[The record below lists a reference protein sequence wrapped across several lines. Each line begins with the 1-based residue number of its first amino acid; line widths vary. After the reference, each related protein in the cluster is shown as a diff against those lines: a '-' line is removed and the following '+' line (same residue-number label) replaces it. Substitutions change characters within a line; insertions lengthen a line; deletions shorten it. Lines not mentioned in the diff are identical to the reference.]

1 MGSDLYGALTIGQS
15 IIFLNTRT
23 AAFELSKMM
32 KGEGH
37 AVSLICGTQQTG
49 GAEKIDVA
57 YRDRVMAE
65 FRSGVTKVLIA
76 TGVLSRGIDVP
87 AVTLVVN
94 YELPLQYSSREPN
107 YETYIHRIGR
117 TGRFGLKGVAVNLV
131 SSQERPFLDNL
142 RNYFKS
148 DITELRGDVEEMED
162 LLKN

>member
-76 TGVLSRGIDVP
+76 TDVLSRGIDVP

-94 YELPLQYSSREPN
+94 YELPIQYNRSQEPD
-107 YETYIHRIGR
+107 YETYLHRIGR
-117 TGRFGLKGVAVNLV
+117 TGRFGLNGIAVNLV
-131 SSQERPFLDNL
+131 SSQEWWPLDSIRKHYNC
-142 RNYFKS
+142 N
-148 DITELRGDVEEMED
+148 ITELSGDASEME
-162 LLKN
+162 N